1 MVGKLEVIHV
11 EPISNHKISRL
22 VERDSVTPSST
33 PDYGRMTGKPGSNPL
48 ENAQSVEV
56 PLS

>member
-11 EPISNHKISRL
+11 EPISNDKSACGTRFGDAIFN
-22 VERDSVTPSST
+22 
-33 PDYGRMTGKPGSNPL
+33 PDYGRMTCKPGSNPL